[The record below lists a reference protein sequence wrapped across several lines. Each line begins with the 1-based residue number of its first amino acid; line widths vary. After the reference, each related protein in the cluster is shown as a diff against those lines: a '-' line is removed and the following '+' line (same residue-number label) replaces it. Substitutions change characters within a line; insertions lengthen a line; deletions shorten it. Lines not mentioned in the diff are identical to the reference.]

1 MGQCLRTLGISSSEP
16 YDELQNS
23 NLPIVTLDKRWK
35 GKDVTISNFTVAGKG
50 IALCTAAIHQ
60 SRAYYEV
67 TIKKDGD
74 ICIGVSQRSKKL
86 NGHLGDIKR
95 KSWGMRSNGR
105 FKEDD
110 VIGVGIDLDTSS
122 LTFFHN
128 GKQLDN
134 DKVRGLMGLCYPA
147 ISVSGGGKVEC
158 NFSQSFT
165 HDPKDIGL
173 FGYDGIIPARDV
185 L

>member
-95 KSWGMRSNGR
+95 KSWGIRSNGR

-147 ISVSGGGKVEC
+147 ISVSGGVK
-158 NFSQSFT
+158 
-165 HDPKDIGL
+165 
-173 FGYDGIIPARDV
+173 
-185 L
+185 

>member
-95 KSWGMRSNGR
+95 KSWGVRSNGR

-110 VIGVGIDLDTSS
+110 VIAKVSCTRINSYTDTLLGIKTGSLIVALAARISLIACFSWSFSSSDKRADSLDVYTSRS
-122 LTFFHN
+122 T
-128 GKQLDN
+128 
-134 DKVRGLMGLCYPA
+134 
-147 ISVSGGGKVEC
+147 
-158 NFSQSFT
+158 
-165 HDPKDIGL
+165 L
-173 FGYDGIIPARDV
+173 FNACGAS
-185 L
+185 

>member
-35 GKDVTISNFTVAGKG
+35 GKDVTISNFTVASKG

-74 ICIGVSQRSKKL
+74 ICIGVS
-86 NGHLGDIKR
+86 KR
-95 KSWGMRSNGR
+95 
-105 FKEDD
+105 
-110 VIGVGIDLDTSS
+110 
-122 LTFFHN
+122 
-128 GKQLDN
+128 
-134 DKVRGLMGLCYPA
+134 
-147 ISVSGGGKVEC
+147 
-158 NFSQSFT
+158 
-165 HDPKDIGL
+165 
-173 FGYDGIIPARDV
+173 
-185 L
+185 